1 MFDSPTNSAILI
13 ALLPVFAVVGIS
25 LNLFIR
31 ARGGR
36 SFNLR
41 LKGFGIDLTIE
52 SGLDRRGASTN
63 EAPAKGETNGE
74 R

>member
-1 MFDSPTNSAILI
+1 MLDGTANSALLL
-13 ALLPVFAVVGIS
+13 ALLPVFAVIGIS

-52 SGLDRRGASTN
+52 TSQVQDKK
-63 EAPAKGETNGE
+63 EANDVGDDNA
-74 R
+74 

>member
-1 MFDSPTNSAILI
+1 MLDGTANSALIL
-13 ALLPVFAVVGIS
+13 ALLPIFAVIGIS

-52 SGLDRRGASTN
+52 TTSAKAASTR
-63 EAPAKGETNGE
+63 GDSDDQL
-74 R
+74 